1 MKNDYPVQ
9 DSQNPGDESSL
20 PTIVVNNR
28 QLSEVLD
35 DAWAAIH
42 ASNNPPDLFLFKGKL
57 VRIVQI
63 EGHPTIRRVN
73 VAAMNGKLMRAANWI
88 RQTKKTDLAVYP
100 PGNIARVMLALP
112 DEALPVLKDISGA
125 GSSGL
130 LGYQPDT
137 HLFLYRDRDPNME
150 SE

>member
-1 MKNDYPVQ
+1 MKNDFPVQ
-9 DSQNPGDESSL
+9 DPHNPGDESSL

-28 QLSEVLD
+28 QLSDVLD
-35 DAWAAIH
+35 DAWTAIH
-42 ASNNPPDLFLFKGKL
+42 TSNNPPDLFLFKGKL
-57 VRIVQI
+57 VRIVKI
-63 EGHPTIRRVN
+63 EGTPRIHRVN

-88 RQTKKTDLAVYP
+88 RQTKQRDLAVYP

-112 DEALPVLKDISGA
+112 DEALPVLKAISEA

-137 HLFLYRDRDPNME
+137 QLFLYRDRNPNME